1 MVCGP
6 WSRMASFI
14 LSAMVSS
21 ASSQEMRSHL
31 PSPLGP
37 TCFIGYLMR

>member
-6 WSRMASFI
+6 GSAMAAFI

-31 PSPLGP
+31 PSPLWP
-37 TCFIGYLMR
+37 TCFMGYLMR